1 MSPGAI
7 AIDRCI
13 TTFVENA
20 VHRQDVSITGVM
32 FSSLYIAE

>member
-1 MSPGAI
+1 MDPGAI
-7 AIDRCI
+7 AIDR
-13 TTFVENA
+13 